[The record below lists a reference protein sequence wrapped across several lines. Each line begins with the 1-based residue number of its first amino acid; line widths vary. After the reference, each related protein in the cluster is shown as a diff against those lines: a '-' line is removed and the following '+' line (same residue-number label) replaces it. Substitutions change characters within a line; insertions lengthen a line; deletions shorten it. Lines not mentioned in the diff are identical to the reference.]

1 MAALIFVST
10 SAGFVGGWLGAKN
23 IQQNNDKASIQ
34 AGQKVVLSESQ
45 VISDIAKNVG
55 PSVVSVS
62 VTGTTLQSSGL
73 FGFSEAI
80 QRESAGTGLIIS
92 SDGVILTNR
101 HVVPSGT
108 SKVTVTLSDGTELT
122 SVEVIGRTNDSDPLD
137 VAYLKIKDKK
147 GKTLRPAKLGD
158 SSKTQV
164 GDKVGSFVKRRL
176 GLPSGSKFEY
186 FDQLGF
192 VVFALA
198 FASIAEPAVGYSL
211 GAVGYVT
218 LLAISYFTHAFANWF
233 AFKIKLKD
241 VPW

>member
-1 MAALIFVST
+1 MNPFTPEWFFSLGIFILPAFVSNSAALYFDPARHGKKST
-10 SAGFVGGWLGAKN
+10 PVDFGWNFIDGKRIIGKKGIEGMSAAILAGWFVGAF
-23 IQQNNDKASIQ
+23 
-34 AGQKVVLSESQ
+34 
-45 VISDIAKNVG
+45 
-55 PSVVSVS
+55 
-62 VTGTTLQSSGL
+62 TGFLDFRPL
-73 FGFSEAI
+73 GFSFDQWFWVSLYLAI
-80 QRESAGTGLIIS
+80 G
-92 SDGVILTNR
+92 
-101 HVVPSGT
+101 
-108 SKVTVTLSDGTELT
+108 
-122 SVEVIGRTNDSDPLD
+122 
-137 VAYLKIKDKK
+137 
-147 GKTLRPAKLGD
+147 
-158 SSKTQV
+158 TQV